1 MTENFIP
8 TFDTDGNVTGMFD
21 MQGIL
26 DAGHDATKTAVEHLD
41 ADRGEMIHTVLQAVN
56 NLEHRTQTFVLAGT
70 IADLL
75 EIFQGVTNIA
85 EATGTPVRSKL
96 REIWGIADEGDES

>member
-1 MTENFIP
+1 MTENCIP
-8 TFDTDGNVTGMFD
+8 TFDAEGNVAGMFD

-26 DAGHDATKTAVEHLD
+26 DAGRDATKTAIEHLD
-41 ADRGEMIHTVLQAVN
+41 ADRGEMVHTVLQAVK
-56 NLEHRTQTFVLAGT
+56 NLEHGTQTFVLAGT

-75 EIFQGVTNIA
+75 EVFQGVTDVA

-96 REIWGIADEGDES
+96 REIWGIEGEGDDS